1 MADVRQ
7 LTVKLLLDSDNFDKN
22 IRLINQQIREAE
34 SEFKLAGAGIENFE
48 KTLGGMGE
56 KAKLLRTQLDG
67 QEKIVQQFEARLRQ
81 ANNRMQE
88 SVIQHSRM
96 SEKYREAKAD
106 LQLYQREIEETER
119 VLAGAK
125 LAGDNLIVEGLEE
138 KLANQRREYQEMQAA
153 VDKLGGQID
162 AVKNSWN
169 KQNATISSTTVNLNN
184 AKAEV
189 ERLRKELAL
198 SENEWYK
205 HGVAMET
212 WGEQAKTAA
221 ANVERVGNTLTR
233 TVTAPIM
240 GLGAATLKASIDYE
254 SAFAGVRKTVD
265 ATGEDAEAFFEGL
278 SDSIIEMSKR
288 LATGAG
294 EIAGVMEIAGQ
305 LGIANEELEGFTETI
320 IRLGMST
327 NMASEEAAGQMARF
341 ANITGM
347 QQDQFET
354 MGSTLVYLGN
364 TMATTEAEI
373 MTMAMRIAA
382 AGSQVGLSNQHIMGF
397 AAALSSLGIEAEAG
411 GSAFSK
417 ALKLMEVAVAT
428 GSDALGDFAKVAGLT
443 EKQFSALWKS
453 NPAGAFEAFIGGLS
467 KMDEAGMSAIAT
479 LDDIG
484 ITELRLTD
492 TLLRST
498 NATELIRQAL
508 EGANTAWAENEALQK
523 ESNMRLQTTESRLKN
538 IKNSLVAVGIEFA
551 DTMVTEFEWIIG
563 QLQGAVE
570 WLDSLDDAT
579 KRNITTWA
587 AYAAAAGPAIS
598 LIGKI
603 GGTLGSTVGAL
614 GKFAQAW
621 GKIQTTF
628 KATHSL
634 IGALTAGLGPGGALM
649 LGLGAA
655 AAAVAGIIALYNK
668 LEESKPDFSIDT
680 SEIDKYRI
688 DVESLRTTINVDTSV
703 NIKGDVLSLKDKFVQ
718 ILNDGVPETQDVR
731 DSMQA
736 DVDAAVAEA
745 YKVIDESFA
754 AKKAELDTL
763 FESGIIDK
771 TTYDNSLETLKGQAE
786 TMEADLT
793 AKSTAVTTYLTTL
806 CDQNRA
812 TTEEEIAQLN
822 ALLETLGLAAQAAVE
837 ANNAQMQSYQWAF
850 EKTRLGIGTEEDAQ
864 MAAEYIEIVADKKI
878 QEINAAEKALKEV
891 NAQSMGDLDEE
902 GRIKMAE
909 DEAEALQ
916 KLQEQREK
924 VNKQKLADYGSVLP
938 GMLKDKGIT
947 TEELNKAIEAAQKLE
962 NAGATIEDGIN
973 MIDWFNVDFASKMTG
988 IDYTQYITS
997 LEEFIKALDE
1007 SGLMED
1013 GSPLMSVL
1021 ATMAEQGIIP
1031 SEILQSTEG
1040 TATALAAVV
1049 QAAQQAATELPG
1061 NIQEQTG
1068 QIMPGMATAI
1078 EDTKSQ
1084 PIDAMQGAADEMA
1097 AIIPDT
1103 FDEHSPSKKAYSWGL
1118 NVMVGMKNGIEA
1130 GQSSVV
1136 QAMRQAARAA
1146 VNAAK
1151 KELGIHSPSRVMQME
1166 VGVQATRGAALGMIE
1181 EARKQAKVIRN
1192 AYRQLTGE
1200 AQAGAMSGTDNRRTY
1215 NSESSV
1221 SVTGNTFVIRDQL
1234 DVQSLAIEIAS
1245 LTRGYQRG
1253 KGMKMA

>member
-7 LTVKLLLDSDNFDKN
+7 LTVSLLLDSNNFEKN

-56 KAKLLRTQLDG
+56 KAKMLRTQLDG
-67 QEKIVQQFEARLRQ
+67 QAKSVQQFEARLRQ

-96 SEKYREAKAD
+96 SEQYREAKAD

-153 VDKLGGQID
+153 VDKLGSQID
-162 AVKNSWN
+162 AVERSWN
-169 KQNATISSTTVNLNN
+169 KQNATISSTTIGLNN
-184 AKAEV
+184 ARAEV

-233 TVTAPIM
+233 TVTTPIM

-278 SDSIIEMSKR
+278 SDSVIEMSKR

-327 NMASEEAAGQMARF
+327 NMAGEQAASQMARF

-347 QQDQFET
+347 QQDQFEA

-364 TMATTEAEI
+364 TMATTESEI

-382 AGSQVGLSNQHIMGF
+382 AGSQVGLSDQHILGF

-417 ALKLMEVAVAT
+417 ALKKMEVAVAT
-428 GSDALGDFAKVAGLT
+428 GNEQLSDFAKVAGLT
-443 EKQFSALWKS
+443 EKEFAALWES

-523 ESNMRLQTTESRLKN
+523 ESNTRLQTTESRLKN

-628 KATHSL
+628 KTTHSL

-703 NIKGDVLSLKDKFVQ
+703 NVKGDVLSLKDKFVQ
-718 ILNDGVPETQDVR
+718 ILNDGVPETQEVR

-822 ALLETLGLAAQAAVE
+822 ALLEALGLTAEEVMK
-837 ANNAQMQSYQWAF
+837 ANDAQMQVYKWSYD
-850 EKTRLGIGTEEDAQ
+850 KTRLGIGSEEDAKR
-864 MAAEYIEIVADKKI
+864 AAEYIEILADQKLREI
-878 QEINAAEKALKEV
+878 DAQEQALKELYASG
-891 NAQSMGDLDEE
+891 NEGLDEE
-902 GRIKMAE
+902 EQIRKAE
-909 DEAEALQ
+909 EETEAL
-916 KLQEQREK
+916 KRLQEQRNQ
-924 VNKQKLADYGSVLP
+924 VYGQRTAEYGGLTSSLLQQA
-938 GMLKDKGIT
+938 GF
-947 TEELNKAIEAAQKLE
+947 TEEDLKKAEEAIRLMQEYDLNFKE
-962 NAGATIEDGIN
+962 GV
-973 MIDWFNVDFASKMTG
+973 DWK
-988 IDYTQYITS
+988 TQYGALIAGVFSEDDLLGAADTVK
-997 LEEFIKALDE
+997 EFYKKLDE
-1007 SGLMED
+1007 SGLLD
-1013 GSPLMSVL
+1013 GNTTINAVL
-1021 ATMAEQGIIP
+1021 ATLVGDGSLTEEAVANTSSTANTVIELATQAE
-1031 SEILQSTEG
+1031 
-1040 TATALAAVV
+1040 TAAESVTAAATSISSSAET
-1049 QAAQQAATELPG
+1049 AAQEAESALNET
-1061 NIQEQTG
+1061 TG
-1068 QIMPGMATAI
+1068 SDMGM
-1078 EDTKSQ
+1078 DT
-1084 PIDAMQGAADEMA
+1084 MR
-1097 AIIPDT
+1097 
-1103 FDEHSPSKKAYSWGL
+1103 
-1118 NVMVGMKNGIEA
+1118 GMKNGIEA
-1130 GQSSVV
+1130 GQGSVV

-1192 AYRQLTGE
+1192 AYRQLTDE
-1200 AQAGAMSGTDNRRTY
+1200 AQAGAMAGTDNRRTY